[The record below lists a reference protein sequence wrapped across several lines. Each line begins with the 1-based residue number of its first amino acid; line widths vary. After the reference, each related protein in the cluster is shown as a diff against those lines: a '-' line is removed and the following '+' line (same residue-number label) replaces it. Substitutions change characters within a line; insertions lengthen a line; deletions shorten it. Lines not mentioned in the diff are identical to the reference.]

1 MELAI
6 CFLLSALFTLA
17 ISFGYGKKL
26 TETPYGRPVLGAVG
40 FFIVIAG
47 YSWEQ
52 RNFEMFQSLVF
63 WFIICCFPVLMGGI
77 ISGVMDKQNEDAARD
92 SRETQKEIEQYN
104 PAKVGG
110 NA

>member
-6 CFLLSALFTLA
+6 CFLGSVLFTIL
-17 ISFGYGKKL
+17 ISVGHGKEL

-52 RNFEMFQSLVF
+52 NSFEMFQSLVF
-63 WFIICCFPVLMGGI
+63 WFIICCAPVLVGGVI
-77 ISGVMDKQNEDAARD
+77 TALLDKHKEVA
-92 SRETQKEIEQYN
+92 TQKQQEIERYN
-104 PAKVGG
+104 PAKVGS